1 MPMNKLSKYF
11 LSTLFLLSF
20 VLIVQ
25 FLYMYNT
32 ATLHVEEK
40 NNFVTI
46 VGLPDL
52 SISNGANFI
61 RHRSYSDTF
70 SLFSNGPEL
79 LEYFPSTFTYNYSHN
94 YKNNPS
100 RIELEN

>member
-1 MPMNKLSKYF
+1 MNKLSHYF
-11 LSTLFLLSF
+11 LSTFAILSCILLVELIYMYSNTSLHVKDKNSF
-20 VLIVQ
+20 VSL
-25 FLYMYNT
+25 
-32 ATLHVEEK
+32 
-40 NNFVTI
+40 

-52 SISNGANFI
+52 ALSNSAHFI

-79 LEYFPSTFTYNYSHN
+79 LEYFPSTFVYNYST
-94 YKNNPS
+94 KNTS

>member
-1 MPMNKLSKYF
+1 MNKLSIYF
-11 LSTLFLLSF
+11 LSLFFILVSILSIEL
-20 VLIVQ
+20 V
-25 FLYMYNT
+25 YMYNT
-32 ATLHVEEK
+32 SALHVKEK
-40 NNFVTI
+40 NNFVSLI
-46 VGLPDL
+46 GLPDL

-100 RIELEN
+100 RIELED

>member
-1 MPMNKLSKYF
+1 MNKLSHYF
-11 LSTLFLLSF
+11 LYCLLLFNSILGIEVF
-20 VLIVQ
+20 
-25 FLYMYNT
+25 YMYNT
-32 ATLHVEEK
+32 SSLHVEAK
-40 NNFVTI
+40 NEFVSL

-52 SISNGANFI
+52 ALSNSANFI

>member
-1 MPMNKLSKYF
+1 MNKLSMYF
-11 LSTLFLLSF
+11 LSLFCILISVLSIE
-20 VLIVQ
+20 LI
-25 FLYMYNT
+25 YMYNSS
-32 ATLHVEEK
+32 ALHVKEK
-40 NNFVTI
+40 NSFVSLI
-46 VGLPDL
+46 GLPDL

-100 RIELEN
+100 RIELED

>member
-1 MPMNKLSKYF
+1 MNKLSIYF
-11 LSTLFLLSF
+11 LSLFFILVSILSIE
-20 VLIVQ
+20 VV
-25 FLYMYNT
+25 YMYNT
-32 ATLHVEEK
+32 STLHVKEK
-40 NNFVTI
+40 NNFVSLI
-46 VGLPDL
+46 GLPDL

-100 RIELEN
+100 RIELAD

>member
-1 MPMNKLSKYF
+1 MNKLSYYF
-11 LSTLFLLSF
+11 LSFLVILSC
-20 VLIVQ
+20 VLSIE
-25 FLYMYNT
+25 LIYMYST
-32 ATLHVEEK
+32 STLHVKTK
-40 NNFVTI
+40 NSFVSL

-52 SISNGANFI
+52 ALSNSAHFV

-79 LEYFPSTFTYNYSHN
+79 LEYFPSTFTYNFYT
-94 YKNNPS
+94 KNPS